1 TLLGCSK
8 FKIFVFYHSCNLYH
22 AIKCLIKGK

>member
-1 TLLGCSK
+1 K